1 MLSGMLFQAVS
12 LDGTLFDKS
21 GIISGGMS
29 DLRMKAK
36 RWDDISMEKLKEKK
50 ELLTE
55 ELKVMWCDDG
65 WLNAWRVHPEP
76 RSKWL
81 V

>member
-1 MLSGMLFQAVS
+1 MASFKKLSSLIFIVLILMLSGMLFQAVS

-55 ELKVMWCDDG
+55 ELKVM
-65 WLNAWRVHPEP
+65 
-76 RSKWL
+76 
-81 V
+81 